1 MLTEQR
7 KKLAESTRKKET
19 SQEVVKLRVE
29 LEKAE
34 REQNLMA
41 MIVDNY
47 EKEIAKKS
55 TGTSG
60 GQHTSRGDQGGTL
73 GFRNSVSA
81 NQLHNLAVRTGK
93 Y

>member
-29 LEKAE
+29 LEKVE

-47 EKEIAKKS
+47 EKEIAKRS
-55 TGTSG
+55 IGTSG
-60 GQHTSRGDQGGTL
+60 G
-73 GFRNSVSA
+73 
-81 NQLHNLAVRTGK
+81 
-93 Y
+93 